1 MTAFPEEFMTEKELF
16 EQKIEEPDRG
26 IYEKAKA
33 RFDSLA
39 KPIDGFGDFED
50 IICRIAAI
58 QGREYPDISKKA
70 AIVMFA
76 DSRVVESGVSQ
87 TGFEVTCDVARLTGE
102 GRSTLCVLTKDTG
115 IDVMGV
121 DIGIDHDESIP
132 GIMDMKV
139 ARGSGN
145 IEKEPAMTKDEC
157 LKAVGT
163 GIGIVKECCDKGIG
177 LIATGEMGIGN
188 TTTATALLCALT
200 GEDPEKITGRGAGL
214 SDEGLKRKINVIGNA
229 LELHGFCGPGA
240 KGTKEPDG
248 PYALDALAK
257 VGGLDI
263 AGLCGLFIGGALYH
277 VPVVIDGLISA
288 VAALTAYYIC
298 PGCERYMIA
307 SHSGREKGTGMALSR
322 IGLKSLIE
330 ADMALGEGTGAVMI
344 IPVIDMVLRVYN
356 LGTSFKNAQIE
367 QYRRF

>member
-1 MTAFPEEFMTEKELF
+1 MIMTEKELF
-16 EQKIEEPDRG
+16 ELKIEEPDRKM
-26 IYEKAKA
+26 YEKAKA

-58 QGREYPDISKKA
+58 QGRENPDISKKA

-139 ARGSGN
+139 ARGAGN
-145 IEKEPAMTKDEC
+145 IEKEAAMTKSEC
-157 LKAVGT
+157 LKAIGT
-163 GIGIVKECCDKGIG
+163 GIGIVKECRDKGIG
-177 LIATGEMGIGN
+177 LVATGEMGIGN

-214 SDEGLKRKINVIGNA
+214 SDEGLKRKINVIKNA
-229 LELHGFCGPGA
+229 LELHGLGASCG
-240 KGTKEPDG
+240 TEPDG
-248 PYALDALAK
+248 PYALDALTK

-288 VAALTAYYIC
+288 VAALAAFYIC
-298 PGCERYMIA
+298 RGCERYMIA

-344 IPVIDMVLRVYN
+344 IPVIDMILRVYN
-356 LGTSFKNAQIE
+356 LGTSFEKAQIE